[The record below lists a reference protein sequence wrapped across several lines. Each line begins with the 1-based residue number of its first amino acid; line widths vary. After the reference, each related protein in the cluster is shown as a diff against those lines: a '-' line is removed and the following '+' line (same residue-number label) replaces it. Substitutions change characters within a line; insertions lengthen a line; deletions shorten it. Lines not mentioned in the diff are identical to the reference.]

1 MKSDS
6 GEYKDIIRKLLE
18 KTRQRK
24 VDWEQTSFM
33 SSFQCTLAASDPD
46 SFSFTVFSDEGG
58 LGLRMSDQDNNTIF
72 IARSNDLPTSPTEE
86 EVSNMIEEIYGLARR
101 QALKIDRKL
110 VAAADLLD
118 RV

>member
-1 MKSDS
+1 MKADPS
-6 GEYKDIIRKLLE
+6 EYKEVIKRLLE

-33 SSFQCTLAASDPD
+33 DSFRCTLAAADAD
-46 SFSFTVFSDEGG
+46 SFSFTVFGDEGG
-58 LGLRMSDQDNNTIF
+58 LGLRMSDQDNTTIF
-72 IARSNDLPTSPTEE
+72 IARSNDLPTSPAEE

-110 VAAADLLD
+110 VAVADLLD